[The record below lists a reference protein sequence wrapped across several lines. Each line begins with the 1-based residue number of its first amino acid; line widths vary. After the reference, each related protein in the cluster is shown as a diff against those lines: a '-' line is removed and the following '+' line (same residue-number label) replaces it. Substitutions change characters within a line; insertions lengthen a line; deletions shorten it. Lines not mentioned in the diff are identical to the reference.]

1 MSDKNINP
9 LSSLTSSWTW
19 ADIPAL
25 LLAAVRA
32 ATVTAGALL
41 LRGGQHWLVFAALGV
56 GVAGLALVIER
67 QVADRINEPL
77 RPSQSLIALLA
88 SWVPTLMVA
97 VSLNAITAFSFI
109 SADVARRETD
119 RTFSEYWHAEGGKM
133 RAWILSSRTAIGQ
146 AVAAKQK
153 EMESTQ
159 TQVTTARRA
168 GQPYSTDT
176 LTSLRRELAELR
188 DVAAKAASTQSPSL
202 APPADRTK
210 AIEGL
215 GAAFRAVTDT
225 YVRSSVVVPTLV
237 PPAAPAAFEPP
248 VTDLSTLFLTE
259 TQRWTPDAKV
269 GWGVALLIEILS
281 FVAIWRGGRRVPLAD
296 RVREW
301 WRRAADLNLAIR
313 RQESTTSLAIRLE
326 PSGLSGTLYLRVGDG
341 FTVRDC
347 LPRIEET
354 LAKHPALGACRINR
368 LTTTDGQ
375 LVQPDRPLLPQ
386 LAGQPLVA
394 VLEES

>member
-9 LSSLTSSWTW
+9 LSPLMSSWTW
-19 ADIPAL
+19 TDIPAL

-32 ATVTAGALL
+32 ATVTAGAIL
-41 LRGGQHWLVFAALGV
+41 LRGGQHWFVFAALGI

-77 RPSQSLIALLA
+77 RP
-88 SWVPTLMVA
+88 
-97 VSLNAITAFSFI
+97 
-109 SADVARRETD
+109 R
-119 RTFSEYWHAEGGKM
+119 
-133 RAWILSSRTAIGQ
+133 
-146 AVAAKQK
+146 KQK
-153 EMESTQ
+153 EVESTQ
-159 TQVTTARRA
+159 TQVTAARRA

-176 LTSLRRELAELR
+176 LTSLRRELAALR
-188 DVAAKAASTQSPSL
+188 DVAAKTAMVQTPSL

-215 GAAFRAVTDT
+215 GAAFQALTDA
-225 YVRSSVVVPTLV
+225 YVRASVVMPALLPPT
-237 PPAAPAAFEPP
+237 APAAFEPL

-281 FVAIWRGGRRVPLAD
+281 FIAIWRGGRRVPLAD
-296 RVREW
+296 RIREW
-301 WRRAADLNLAIR
+301 WRRAADLKAAALR
-313 RQESTTSLAIRLE
+313 RESTTSLAIRLE
-326 PSGLSGTLYLRVGDG
+326 PSGLSGTVYLRVGEG
-341 FTVRDC
+341 FTVGDC

-354 LAKHPALGACRINR
+354 LANHPALVTCRINR
-368 LTTTDGQ
+368 LTTADGQ
-375 LVQPDRPLLPQ
+375 PIQPDRSLLPQ